1 MIIFVKLT
9 IPQQTLQINT
19 NQHWSFTFDV
29 MCDILNI
36 FVCINV
42 LTLFNEPYMNS
53 KTSTEPVSTDTIAR
67 LQQEIAK
74 VIVGQDAL
82 IERLIIA
89 LLCQSHVLIEGI
101 PGLAKTLT
109 VTTLAQALGL
119 SFSRVQFTPD
129 LLPGDL
135 TGTQIYNPAT
145 RQFDIQKGP
154 IFANLVLADEI
165 NRSPAKVQSAL
176 LEAMQEKQ
184 VTLGKEINVL
194 PSPFLVLATQNP
206 IEQEGTYP
214 LPEAQVDRFMF
225 KLKVTYPSF
234 DEELEVMRR
243 VSQPKSAASVIN
255 AVVSIEEL
263 DNLCQQVSQVYIAP
277 ALEKYIVHLVSATR
291 FPSQYDLPITDLIR
305 FGASP
310 RGSINLSLSAK
321 ASALMQ
327 GRDHVQPEDIRRLAP
342 DVLRHRI
349 ALSYKAEAQGLTSE
363 QLIEQILAQVA
374 IPND

>member
-1 MIIFVKLT
+1 
-9 IPQQTLQINT
+9 
-19 NQHWSFTFDV
+19 
-29 MCDILNI
+29 
-36 FVCINV
+36 
-42 LTLFNEPYMNS
+42 MNS
-53 KTSTEPVSTDTIAR
+53 KTSTVPISTDAITR

-109 VTTLAQALGL
+109 VNTLAQALGL

-145 RQFDIQKGP
+145 CQFDIQKGP

-184 VTLGKEINVL
+184 VTLGKESNLL

-225 KLKVTYPSF
+225 KLKVSYPSF
-234 DEELEVMRR
+234 DEELEVLDR
-243 VSQPKSAASVIN
+243 VSQPTSATPTVN
-255 AVVSIEEL
+255 AVLSAEEL
-263 DNLCQQVSQVYIAP
+263 DNLCQHVSQVHI
-277 ALEKYIVHLVSATR
+277 VSASR

-310 RGSINLSLSAK
+310 RGSINLSLAAK

-327 GRDHVQPEDIRRLAP
+327 GRNHVQPEDIRRLAP

-349 ALSYKAEAQGLTSE
+349 ALSYKAEAQGITSE
-363 QLIEQILAQVA
+363 QLIEQILAKVA
-374 IPND
+374 IPHD